1 MRPSEIIDRERRLA
15 RPAAIAAFGVLVLI
29 IAGVVVSTG
38 ADVSRGDDEAEFLR
52 SYAADSGTLIF
63 SAILQGIG
71 FALAAFPLYYL
82 FKAAEARSDRMR
94 SGLIGIVVAGP
105 IFLAIAIIL
114 QAFAYDSLA
123 TDFVATDGA
132 ACIGPDFETA
142 GEIDTCVEDLIA
154 GDSFYS
160 VAGGLTLAGS
170 LALVFG
176 MIYTSLNAMRVGLLT
191 RFLGT
196 LGMAVGV
203 ASLFFGPLFVVLYM
217 IALGFLF
224 LGISPGGKPPAWGAG
239 EAIPW
244 PAPGQQRAD
253 QPEPDPVEGRADEI
267 FPDAAAEE
275 ELAAPEEE
283 DRPEP
288 GSIADEVDRASRKAE
303 DEGPQKRKRR
313 S

>member
-15 RPAAIAAFGVLVLI
+15 RPAAIAAFGVLIFIIGGVL
-29 IAGVVVSTG
+29 VSSG
-38 ADVSRGDDEAEFLR
+38 SDVARGDNEAEFLR
-52 SYAADSGTLIF
+52 AYALDSPTL
-63 SAILQGIG
+63 ALAAVLQGIG
-71 FALAAFPLYYL
+71 FGLAAFPLYYL

-94 SGLIGIVVAGP
+94 SGLIGIAVAGP
-105 IFLAIAIIL
+105 IFLALAIVL
-114 QAFAYDSLA
+114 QAYAYDAIAVDFFEA
-123 TDFVATDGA
+123 TPTPCTGA
-132 ACIGPDFETA
+132 EFDTA
-142 GEIDTCVEDLIA
+142 VSADTCVEDLIA
-154 GDSFYS
+154 EDSLYAIS
-160 VAGGLTLAGS
+160 GGITLAGS

-224 LGISPGGKPPAWGAG
+224 LGVAPGGKPPAWDAG

-244 PAPGQQRAD
+244 PSPGQQRAD
-253 QPEPDPVEGRADEI
+253 QAEPEAVEGRADEI
-267 FPDAAAEE
+267 FPEAADDDGSE
-275 ELAAPEEE
+275 PEQL
-283 DRPEP
+283 EP
-288 GSIADEVDRASRKAE
+288 GSIADEVDKASRK
-303 DEGPQKRKRR
+303 DEGSGPQKRKRR

>member
-1 MRPSEIIDRERRLA
+1 MR
-15 RPAAIAAFGVLVLI
+15 G
-29 IAGVVVSTG
+29 
-38 ADVSRGDDEAEFLR
+38 
-52 SYAADSGTLIF
+52 
-63 SAILQGIG
+63 G
-71 FALAAFPLYYL
+71 F
-82 FKAAEARSDRMR
+82 
-94 SGLIGIVVAGP
+94 IGIVVVGP

-114 QAFAYDSLA
+114 QAFAYDAIA
-123 TDFVATDGA
+123 TDFVVTDGS
-132 ACIGPDFETA
+132 ACSGPDFESE

-160 VAGGLTLAGS
+160 VSGGLTLAGS

-217 IALGFLF
+217 IALGFLY
-224 LGISPGGKPPAWGAG
+224 LGITPGGKPPAWDAG
-239 EAIPW
+239 EAVPW
-244 PAPGQQRAD
+244 PSPGQQRAN
-253 QPEPDPVEGRADEI
+253 QAEPEPVEGRADEI
-267 FPDAAAEE
+267 FPDAAPGDEDATD
-275 ELAAPEEE
+275 EEE

-303 DEGPQKRKRR
+303 DGGGPQKRKRR
-313 S
+313 G